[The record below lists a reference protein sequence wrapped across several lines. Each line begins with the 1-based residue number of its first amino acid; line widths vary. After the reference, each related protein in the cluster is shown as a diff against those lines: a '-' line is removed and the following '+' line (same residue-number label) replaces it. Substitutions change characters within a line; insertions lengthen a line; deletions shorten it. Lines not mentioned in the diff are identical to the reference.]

1 MNNYDKYKFLKEELK
16 APRFENEDEEIEW
29 FTTQLYGL
37 YKQSYRLREENKRLN
52 KSLEELSQYKYDRE
66 EEDMMNYLIEQEE
79 VFNDYSFMEE

>member
-37 YKQSYRLREENKRLN
+37 YKQSYRLRQENKRLN